1 MVMLFT
7 ASGNPLTDSAGN
19 HLRTGQTPRTPPFT
33 FSDGIVRGT
42 VPLDKGEAASM
53 CRLVA
58 SDWLWLGPDAR
69 SKPKSRD
76 PDHLMAVRMA
86 GQATVRTHTGAEYE
100 SGAANAARGQN
111 DAPRR

>member
-58 SDWLWLGPDAR
+58 IDWLWLGRCIRLILSICLPHNRHSIGTRCCFKRELQYFLPALD
-69 SKPKSRD
+69 D
-76 PDHLMAVRMA
+76 
-86 GQATVRTHTGAEYE
+86 
-100 SGAANAARGQN
+100 
-111 DAPRR
+111 